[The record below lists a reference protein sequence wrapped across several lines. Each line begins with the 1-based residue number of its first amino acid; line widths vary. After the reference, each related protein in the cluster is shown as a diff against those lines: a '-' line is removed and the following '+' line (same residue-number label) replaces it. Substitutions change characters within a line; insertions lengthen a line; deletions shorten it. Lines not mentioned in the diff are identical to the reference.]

1 MRPATAGGGSPI
13 ELPGLPMPPAPAAPA
28 LPLAAP
34 IVPIS
39 GSLRSDRPGASRR
52 AWRGRRDS
60 PAASA
65 ARNTRP
71 ASNRIQ
77 RNAPMTGLRSDCR
90 QLHGLVDIDGDQP
103 RNTGLDH
110 GYADELRG
118 QLHRDLVVGNEY
130 ELHAARHLPNDLAV
144 ASDVVLIERCIHLIQ
159 QAERRRIQIED

>member
-1 MRPATAGGGSPI
+1 MPPAADDGSSAI
-13 ELPGLPMPPAPAAPA
+13 ELPGLPTPTALAAGA

-52 AWRGRRDS
+52 ACRGRRDS
-60 PAASA
+60 QAASA

-77 RNAPMTGLRSDCR
+77 RNAPMTALRSDCR

-103 RNTGLDH
+103 RNTGLVH
-110 GYADELRG
+110 GDADELRG
-118 QLHRDLVVGNEY
+118 Q
-130 ELHAARHLPNDLAV
+130 
-144 ASDVVLIERCIHLIQ
+144 
-159 QAERRRIQIED
+159 